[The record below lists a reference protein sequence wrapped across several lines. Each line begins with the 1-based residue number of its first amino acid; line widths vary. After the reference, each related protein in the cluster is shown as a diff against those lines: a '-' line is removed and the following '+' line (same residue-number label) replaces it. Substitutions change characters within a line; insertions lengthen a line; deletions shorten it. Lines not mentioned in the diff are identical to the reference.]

1 MPSSSMSTPLI
12 DFRRVSVARGDA
24 TVLHDLTLRIG
35 VGEHVAI
42 LGPNGC
48 GKSTLIKTITREC
61 YPLRNPDSSLSILGQ
76 STWHLL
82 DLRRQLGIVTH
93 DLLVHAAEGVTGF
106 ELAVSGYFS
115 SVGIWRLRQQ
125 ITPEMESSAMHA
137 LERMEAAHLAD
148 REVSAMSS
156 GEARRVQ
163 IARALVH
170 RPLALLLDEP
180 SANLDLAA
188 QQELRDVLRRLT
200 TEGTGLV
207 LVTHHLGDIIPE
219 VERIIFLKDGRVTDD
234 GPKQELLTA
243 GRLSSLFGV
252 QVAVAER
259 GGYYHAW

>member
-1 MPSSSMSTPLI
+1 MPAPLI
-12 DFRRVSVARGDA
+12 DFTRISVARGDA

-61 YPLRNPDSSLSILGQ
+61 YPLRVPGSSLSILGQ

-93 DLLVHAAEGVTGF
+93 DLLVHAAEGSTGF
-106 ELAVSGYFS
+106 ELAVSGFFS

-125 ITPEMESSAMHA
+125 ITPEMEASA
-137 LERMEAAHLAD
+137 LEALDRMDARHLAD
-148 REVSAMSS
+148 REVSTMSS

-188 QQELRDVLRRLT
+188 QQELRDILRRLAKD
-200 TEGTGLV
+200 GTGLV

-219 VERIIFLKDGRVTDD
+219 VERIIFLQQGRVTAD
-234 GPKQELLTA
+234 GPRRELLTA
-243 GRLSSLFGV
+243 DRLSALFGV
-252 QVAVAER
+252 PVALAER
-259 GGYYHAW
+259 DGYYHAW

>member
-1 MPSSSMSTPLI
+1 MSPPLI
-12 DFRRVSVARGDA
+12 DFTRISVARGDA
-24 TVLHDLTLRIG
+24 TVLHDITLRIG

-61 YPLRNPDSSLSILGQ
+61 YPLRHPGSSLAILGQ
-76 STWHLL
+76 AAWHLL

-93 DLLVHAAEGVTGF
+93 DLLLHAADGVTGF
-106 ELAVSGYFS
+106 ELVVSGYFS

-125 ITPEMESSAMHA
+125 ITPEMEASALLA
-137 LERMEAAHLAD
+137 LDRMEARHLAD

-180 SANLDLAA
+180 SANLDLVA
-188 QQELRDVLRRLT
+188 QQELRDVLRRLAAD
-200 TEGTGLV
+200 GTGLL

-219 VERIIFLKDGRVTDD
+219 VDRIIFLREGRVIED
-234 GPKQELLTA
+234 GPKRELLTTD
-243 GRLSSLFGV
+243 RLSGLFGV
-252 QVAVAER
+252 PVAVAER
-259 GGYYHAW
+259 DGHYHAW

>member
-1 MPSSSMSTPLI
+1 
-12 DFRRVSVARGDA
+12 
-24 TVLHDLTLRIG
+24 
-35 VGEHVAI
+35 
-42 LGPNGC
+42 
-48 GKSTLIKTITREC
+48 
-61 YPLRNPDSSLSILGQ
+61 
-76 STWHLL
+76 
-82 DLRRQLGIVTH
+82 
-93 DLLVHAAEGVTGF
+93 
-106 ELAVSGYFS
+106 
-115 SVGIWRLRQQ
+115 
-125 ITPEMESSAMHA
+125 
-137 LERMEAAHLAD
+137 
-148 REVSAMSS
+148 
-156 GEARRVQ
+156 VQ

-188 QQELRDVLRRLT
+188 QQELRDVLRSLT

>member
-1 MPSSSMSTPLI
+1 MTAPLI
-12 DFRRVSVARGDA
+12 DFTRVSVARGDA
-24 TVLHDLTLRIG
+24 TVLHDITLRIG

-48 GKSTLIKTITREC
+48 GKSTLIKTIIREC
-61 YPLRNPDSSLSILGQ
+61 YPLRHPASSLSILGQ
-76 STWHLL
+76 PTWHLL

-106 ELAVSGYFS
+106 ELAVSGFFS

-125 ITPEMESSAMHA
+125 ITPEMESCAMHA
-137 LERMEAAHLAD
+137 LERMEAGHLAD
-148 REVSAMSS
+148 REVGAMSS

-188 QQELRDVLRRLT
+188 QQELRDILRRLT

-219 VERIIFLKDGRVTDD
+219 IERIIFLRQGRVTAD
-234 GPKQELLTA
+234 GSKRELLQA
-243 GRLSSLFGV
+243 DRLSALFGV

-259 GGYYHAW
+259 EGYYHAW